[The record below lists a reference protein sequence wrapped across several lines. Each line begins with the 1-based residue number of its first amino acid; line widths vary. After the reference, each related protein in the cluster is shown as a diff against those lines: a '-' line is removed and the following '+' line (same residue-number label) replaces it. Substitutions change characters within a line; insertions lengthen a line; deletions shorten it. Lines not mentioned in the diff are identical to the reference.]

1 MILFR
6 IYAGNVK
13 PCKIAKSSIVDYIL
27 GLYLRAWKIYRIN
40 IIIILS
46 FLLLGYLPF
55 INVFE
60 VTHFTDCYSG
70 TTLSLYPVT
79 PQIKEP
85 V

>member
-1 MILFR
+1 MILSGFMLGMLNR
-6 IYAGNVK
+6 VRLQKAVLLTI
-13 PCKIAKSSIVDYIL
+13 SS

-60 VTHFTDCYSG
+60 VTHFYRSLLRYNLVTVSG
-70 TTLSLYPVT
+70 DAAN
-79 PQIKEP
+79 
-85 V
+85 